1 MTIDNDKSHTPAPKA
16 LRLTREADAAIS
28 NLAKVAGP
36 GVARHRLMVASIT
49 HGARALAAD
58 PVALLRLLVGN
69 DLAAAVVGEPTN
81 PAPIVQAPVAPVA
94 AVAAVAEAEQHD
106 GIPALVAAVKK
117 AGGEL
122 VITSRDAAKIVGR
135 SSHSMGQWL
144 GHERDKQTGALHVEQ
159 MLSTNEEGKG
169 FRTRWLLTIDA
180 GSSAAA
186 PRTHAA
192 QRRVA
197 ASPTRR
203 ARDEAYGAYL
213 ANVAAVVAKKPG
225 RSVEWSCGDLTRRVS
240 GRPATNNRGIANM
253 LATMARNG
261 AERCGLR
268 VAATGEDRGG
278 LAVYRFTAT
287 VPT

>member
-1 MTIDNDKSHTPAPKA
+1 MTIDNDKPHTPAPKA

-69 DLAAAVVGEPTN
+69 NLAEAVVGEPTN
-81 PAPIVQAPVAPVA
+81 PTPIVSAPIVTAPVAPVA
-94 AVAAVAEAEQHD
+94 EVEQHD

-159 MLSTNEEGKG
+159 IASANEQGNG
-169 FRTRWLLTIDA
+169 FRTRWRLTIGT
-180 GSSAAA
+180 GSPAA
-186 PRTHAA
+186 PPRAPEV
-192 QRRVA
+192 RPRVVA
-197 ASPTRR
+197 PPTRR
-203 ARDEAYGAYL
+203 TRDEAYDAYL
-213 ANVAAVVAKKPG
+213 ASIASVVAKKPG
-225 RSVEWSCGDLTRRVS
+225 RSVEWSCGDLTRRVP

>member
-69 DLAAAVVGEPTN
+69 NLAAAVVGEPTN
-81 PAPIVQAPVAPVA
+81 PAPIVPPPVAPAAPVAEV
-94 AVAAVAEAEQHD
+94 EQHD

-159 MLSTNEEGKG
+159 MRSTNEEGKG
-169 FRTRWLLTIDA
+169 FRTRWRLTIDT

-186 PRTHAA
+186 PRTPEA

-203 ARDEAYGAYL
+203 ARDEAYDAYL
-213 ANVAAVVAKKPG
+213 ANVAVVVAKKPG